1 VLVVKQGKFLMR
13 TVVFVFL
20 LVGVVHP
27 FASLRAVEVLGWEQC
42 VAEARNNHPD
52 LQSAMASI
60 RAAEEERKIA
70 GASLL
75 PLLAGKGAV
84 WESGYTGI
92 RTGSAGARYSYS
104 LSAAQLLYDGGRSSR
119 LVGAAKE
126 GVRGAESFREAVSA
140 DVRFALRAAF
150 TSLLK
155 AQESVR
161 LAADIRGRRQRNVR
175 LISLRYQAGR
185 EHIGSLR
192 RAEADLADAEFE
204 VARASR
210 GLGVSSSALATAMGR
225 AISSAPLRLTGSFIA
240 MESAVQTPDFEAI
253 AASSPLVRSLEA
265 RTRASAFELGAARSA
280 FSPELS
286 LSSSIGRSAVEDW
299 KPYESEWRAGLD
311 LVVPIYEG
319 GSGRAGV
326 AKARAVVRQD
336 EAELKSGLHSVLD
349 LLEDRWKR
357 YLDARQYVLVQKKF
371 LEAAVERAAIANAQY
386 SNGLISFDDWVI
398 IEDSLVS
405 AKKEFLNAG
414 ADLLLAEAQ
423 WIQSKGEGLDG
434 IGE

>member
-1 VLVVKQGKFLMR
+1 
-13 TVVFVFL
+13 
-20 LVGVVHP
+20 
-27 FASLRAVEVLGWEQC
+27 
-42 VAEARNNHPD
+42 
-52 LQSAMASI
+52 
-60 RAAEEERKIA
+60 
-70 GASLL
+70 
-75 PLLAGKGAV
+75 
-84 WESGYTGI
+84 
-92 RTGSAGARYSYS
+92 
-104 LSAAQLLYDGGRSSR
+104 
-119 LVGAAKE
+119 
-126 GVRGAESFREAVSA
+126 VRGAESFREAVSA

>member
-1 VLVVKQGKFLMR
+1 MRIVVLVL
-13 TVVFVFL
+13 L
-20 LVGVVHP
+20 LVCEAIP
-27 FASLRAVEVLGWEQC
+27 FASLRAEEVLSWEQC
-42 VAEARNNHPD
+42 VAEARSRHPD

-70 GASLL
+70 GSPLL
-75 PLLAGKGAV
+75 PSLSVQGGAR
-84 WESGYTGI
+84 ELGYTGS
-92 RTGSAGARYSYS
+92 RAGSAGAQYSYA
-104 LSAAQLLYDGGRSSR
+104 LAGAQLLYDGGKSSGLAR
-119 LVGAAKE
+119 AAGE
-126 GVRGAESFREAVSA
+126 GVKGAESSREAVSA
-140 DVRFALRAAF
+140 DVRFALRSAF

-155 AQESVR
+155 AQEYVT
-161 LAADIRGRRQRNVR
+161 LAADIQGRRLRNVR
-175 LISLRYQAGR
+175 LIGLRYRAGR

-192 RAEADLADAEFE
+192 KAEADLADAEFE

-210 GLGVSSSALATAMGR
+210 GLGVSRSALSTAMGR
-225 AISSAPLRLTGSFIA
+225 GLGSTHLKVRGSFT
-240 MESAVQTPDFEAI
+240 AVEPAEQRPDFMTL
-253 AASSPLVRSLEA
+253 ASESPVVRSLEA
-265 RTRASAFELGAARSA
+265 RMRASGFDLRAARSA

-286 LSSSIGRSAVEDW
+286 LSSSIGRSAADDW
-299 KPYESEWRAGLD
+299 NPDESEWRVGLD
-311 LVVPIYEG
+311 LAVPIYEG

-326 AKARAVVRQD
+326 AKARAVVSRD

-349 LLEDRWKR
+349 LLEERWKS
-357 YLDARQYVLVQKKF
+357 YLDALQYVAVRKKF
-371 LEAAVERAAIANAQY
+371 LEAAVERAAIANARY

-414 ADLLLAEAQ
+414 ADLLIAEAQ

>member
-1 VLVVKQGKFLMR
+1 MR
-13 TVVFVFL
+13 IVVFVLL
-20 LVGVVHP
+20 LVCVLLP
-27 FASLRAVEVLGWEQC
+27 FASLQAEEVLNWEQC
-42 VAEARNNHPD
+42 VVEARSNHPD
-52 LQSAMASI
+52 LQSAIASI

-70 GASLL
+70 GAGLL
-75 PLLAGKGAV
+75 PSLSIQGGV
-84 WESGYTGI
+84 VESGYTGSGA
-92 RTGSAGARYSYS
+92 GSPGARYSYALS
-104 LSAAQLLYDGGRSSR
+104 LGQLIYDGGRNSR
-119 LVGAAKE
+119 LAGAAGEGIKE
-126 GVRGAESFREAVSA
+126 AESSSEAVSA

-155 AQESVR
+155 AQDYVT
-161 LAADIRGRRQRNVR
+161 LAADIQGRRQRNVR
-175 LISLRYQAGR
+175 LIGLRYRAGR

-192 RAEADLADAEFE
+192 KAEADLADAEFE
-204 VARASR
+204 VSRASR
-210 GLGVSSSALATAMGR
+210 GLGVSRSALSTAMGCG
-225 AISSAPLRLTGSFIA
+225 SGSASLRVRGSFIA
-240 MESAVQTPDFEAI
+240 LEPDAPTPDFMAL
-253 AASSPLVRSLEA
+253 AASSPLVRRLEA
-265 RTRASAFELGAARSA
+265 RTRASEYALGAARSA

-286 LSSSIGRSAVEDW
+286 LSSSIGRSAVDDW
-299 KPYESEWRAGLD
+299 NPDESEWRAGLD

-326 AKARAVVRQD
+326 ARARAVVSRE
-336 EAELKSGLHSVLD
+336 EADLKSGLHGMLD
-349 LLEDRWKR
+349 LLEERWKL
-357 YLDARQYVLVQKKF
+357 YMDARQYVAVRKKF

-414 ADLLLAEAQ
+414 ANLLVAEAQ